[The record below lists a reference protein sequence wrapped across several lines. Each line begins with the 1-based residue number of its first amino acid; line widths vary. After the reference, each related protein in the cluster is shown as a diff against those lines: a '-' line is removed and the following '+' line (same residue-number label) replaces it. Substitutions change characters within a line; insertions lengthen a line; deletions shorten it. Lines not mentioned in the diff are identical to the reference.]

1 MEPEIADIGA
11 RFRLDGRTAL
21 VTGAAGGLGRSI
33 AIAFARAGAELRLF
47 DVQAEKVKHVAE
59 EIRAEGGRALATA
72 CDVTN
77 ARAVADAVSAIP
89 LLDVVASCAGMNIP
103 EPFVD
108 VSEDHLDRTIAL
120 NVKGMFLVAQAAARK
135 MLELPERKARG
146 GVIIHITS
154 QMGHIGAAGRTVY
167 CMTKHAIEG
176 LNKAMGVELAPHN
189 IRVNAIAPTFVETPL
204 TKPMFEK
211 PEFSKWVYDRIP
223 LGRLG
228 TLEEVAAAALFVA
241 SPAASLMAGAS
252 LVIDG
257 GWTAQ

>member
-1 MEPEIADIGA
+1 MEPEIADIGS
-11 RFRLDGRTAL
+11 RFRLDGRIAL

-33 AIAFARAGAELRLF
+33 AIAFARAGAEMWLF
-47 DVQAEKVKHVAE
+47 DVQVEKVKSVAA
-59 EIRAEGGRALATA
+59 EIAAAGGCAQARV

-77 ARAVADAVSAIP
+77 ARAVADAVGAIP
-89 LLDVVASCAGMNIP
+89 VLDVVVSSAGMNIP
-103 EPFVD
+103 EPFVE
-108 VSEDHLDRTIAL
+108 VSEDHLDRAIVL

-135 MLELPERKARG
+135 MLELPDRKARG
-146 GVIIHITS
+146 GAIVHITS

-176 LNKAMGVELAPHN
+176 LNKALGVELAPHN

-228 TLEEVAAAALFVA
+228 TLEEVAAAALYVA
-241 SPAASLMAGAS
+241 SPAASLMTGAS

>member
-1 MEPEIADIGA
+1 MEPTINDIGA
-11 RFRLDGRTAL
+11 RFRLDGRVAL
-21 VTGAAGGLGRSI
+21 VTGAAGGIGRSI
-33 AIAFARAGAELRLF
+33 AIGFAQAGAEVWLLDLQTESMKR
-47 DVQAEKVKHVAE
+47 VAA
-59 EIRAEGGRALATA
+59 EIRAAGGRAQATV

-77 ARAVADAVSAIP
+77 AAAVAGAVAAIP
-89 LLDVVASCAGMNIP
+89 LLDILVNCAGMNIP
-103 EPFVD
+103 EPFVA
-108 VSEDHLDRTIAL
+108 VTEDHLDRMIAL
-120 NVKGMFLVAQAAARK
+120 NVKGMFLVAQAAAKK
-135 MLELPERKARG
+135 MLELPERKTRG
-146 GVIIHITS
+146 GAIVHITS

-176 LNKAMGVELAPHN
+176 LNKAMGVELAPDN

-204 TKPMFEK
+204 TKPMFER

-228 TLEEVAAAALFVA
+228 VLEEVVAAALFVA